1 MATTIAIRFP
11 LGRYHATPWDRSVNE
26 GAAEWPPSPWRL
38 LRALVATWYTRWPDL
53 AAPVLDGLLDALGEP
68 PSYLTPSAW
77 PAHTRHYLP
86 GLGHRKGDAGGTDL
100 TFDPFLSL
108 RRDASLLVR
117 WGTDLGGEQRAALA
131 KLAELLPYLGR
142 ADSVCE
148 ARLLDDSPDPDQ
160 TWWQPDAVG
169 QQTVRLLSPV
179 QPVSR
184 LALETSTV
192 QVRKMH
198 RTLPPDTTWIS
209 YGVTHQAA
217 AKREPDELRE
227 VQAIRFA
234 VVSRAPVKSSHGI
247 LLADA
252 VHQQGARFLAES
264 GGADLLGG
272 GGAATDHQH
281 AHWLPIAEGTG
292 ADAFVRAIVVYVPS
306 GLRAADVAS
315 LVRIRGAGGRRGSAN
330 GDGYEYRGLPAVKL
344 LLQAVGPASQ
354 VAPELCEPARR
365 WRSRTPYLPVRH
377 RRRESVP
384 DYLSGDVSTELR
396 YRGLPA
402 TAVSQLDPD
411 GRLPDRWALSFRRYR
426 MNERLA
432 QSRPGLGLRLEFAEP
447 VAGPMLLGQLSHF
460 GYGIFEPE

>member
-1 MATTIAIRFP
+1 MTVSSGQ
-11 LGRYHATPWDRSVNE
+11 L
-26 GAAEWPPSPWRL
+26 
-38 LRALVATWYTRWPDL
+38 
-53 AAPVLDGLLDALGEP
+53 
-68 PSYLTPSAW
+68 
-77 PAHTRHYLP
+77 
-86 GLGHRKGDAGGTDL
+86 
-100 TFDPFLSL
+100 
-108 RRDASLLVR
+108 
-117 WGTDLGGEQRAALA
+117 LA

-148 ARLLDDSPDPDQ
+148 ARLLDDRPGAGPDLVAAG
-160 TWWQPDAVG
+160 AVG
-169 QQTVRLLSPV
+169 QQTVRLLCAGAAS
-179 QPVSR
+179 QPGWR
-184 LALETSTV
+184 WRCPRWRCA
-192 QVRKMH
+192 RRD
-198 RTLPPDTTWIS
+198 RTLPPDTMWVS

-315 LVRIRGAGGRRGSAN
+315 LVRIRGACGRRGSAN

-344 LLQAVGPASQ
+344 LLQAAGPASQ

-365 WRSRTPYLPVRH
+365 WRSLTPYLPVRH
-377 RRRESVP
+377 RKRESLP

-426 MNERLA
+426 MNEHLA